1 MDFEN
6 RQHQA
11 RPVAVVISQLLASAL
26 ARFRVTKQ
34 RRVEFEKE
42 FGQAS
47 VEYALVLLGAAI
59 VATVLI
65 GWATNNN
72 VLTGLFDFVVN
83 TVKGKVR

>member
-1 MDFEN
+1 MDFEK
-6 RQHQA
+6 RKQQTQ
-11 RPVAVVISQLLASAL
+11 RMAVFISQLVASAL
-26 ARFRVTKQ
+26 ARLRLTKQ
-34 RRVEFEKE
+34 RRIE